1 MKKPCGEE
9 GKENCTVQGFI
20 FGIEFTLL
28 FSPGAYVVN
37 ESPLRLSGCKGATY
51 INVLRGHQGT

>member
-28 FSPGAYVVN
+28 LLLGYPSVSSNYFLLLTKLEGRS
-37 ESPLRLSGCKGATY
+37 LS
-51 INVLRGHQGT
+51 